1 MCSQEQVIIKSIIRY
16 IRQSHLHIPIIY
28 EWNFNLKSHHLY
40 QFSLMKHTGLNL
52 TKYVED
58 LLEIS
63 CKTWMKQFKEV
74 TRDIPCSWIE
84 TFNIVKMSVLPNH
97 MYRFN
102 IISPEFSESYFVDA
116 DKLTL
121 RFVQRHKK
129 PRCTNSVLKE
139 QSWKSDTNRAQDL
152 L

>member
-40 QFSLMKHTGLNL
+40 QFSLTKHTGLNL

-102 IISPEFSESYFVDA
+102 ILSPKFSESYFVDA

-129 PRCTNSVLKE
+129 PSSTNSVLKE